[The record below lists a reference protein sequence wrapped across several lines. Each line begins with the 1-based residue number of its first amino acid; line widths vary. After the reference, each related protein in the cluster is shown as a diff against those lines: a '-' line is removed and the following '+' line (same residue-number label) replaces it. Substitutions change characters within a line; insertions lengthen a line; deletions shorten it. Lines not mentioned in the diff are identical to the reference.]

1 MMSIDQGKP
10 VLLVLLDLSDAFYT
24 IDHSVPFSSLKDTF
38 DKVLDLLQSYLEQ
51 HVQWVTVRGMF
62 S

>member
-1 MMSIDQGKP
+1 MMLIDQGKP

-51 HVQWVTVRGMF
+51 HVQ
-62 S
+62 